1 MLANSA
7 LLKGELEE
15 EGSRGPRGPIP
26 TTPLSLRLRPGRP
39 GSPAHLAPTKRTLAT
54 LAKVGAAI
62 VRRTPASAGTVSS
75 VGQAALESGLVRQT
89 KQAPTLAFVGFRGHC
104 GGSTGR
110 SKDQVSA

>member
-15 EGSRGPRGPIP
+15 EGSRGPGGQFPQP
-26 TTPLSLRLRPGRP
+26 PCPCASGLGGRVRQHIWLLQSAL
-39 GSPAHLAPTKRTLAT
+39 GNM
-54 LAKVGAAI
+54 AKVGAAI
-62 VRRTPASAGTVSS
+62 VRRTPASAGTGSS